1 MVKLCFPSPSW
12 VAIDEYFGSKW
23 AWRTFDFMP
32 SFVSENRTHGL
43 RVPKLI
49 WWPLDHIAFSIT
61 VISRQLWHQSFVTL
75 GGKLSL
81 IIQGMDQ
88 PTLAD
93 PETMK
98 DRRTLVVN
106 YFTGHLRTH
115 NSYVMKFI
123 FCEVLN
129 LINILTQVKT
139 FCQALHLR
147 LITSILHHYKLSFI
161 YSLITAFNCSSL
173 GPWRTC
179 QDLKDVIYFATIW
192 TSDSWK
198 DWSLV
203 LFQNCAGIVNRLNL
217 HITCNSNKVF
227 SA

>member
-1 MVKLCFPSPSW
+1 
-12 VAIDEYFGSKW
+12 
-23 AWRTFDFMP
+23 
-32 SFVSENRTHGL
+32 
-43 RVPKLI
+43 
-49 WWPLDHIAFSIT
+49 
-61 VISRQLWHQSFVTL
+61 
-75 GGKLSL
+75 
-81 IIQGMDQ
+81 MDQ

-139 FCQALHLR
+139 FCQALHLN
-147 LITSILHHYKLSFI
+147 LIAFRKNTIIVSFGQFLHQYKVSVI
-161 YSLITAFNCSSL
+161 YSLITAYNCTSL
-173 GPWRTC
+173 GPLRTC
-179 QDLKDVIYFATIW
+179 QDLKDFIYFATIW

-198 DWSLV
+198 D
-203 LFQNCAGIVNRLNL
+203 
-217 HITCNSNKVF
+217 
-227 SA
+227 